1 MNSIRFRI
9 TLMLVCS
16 VLSVVVLAGAVMSRT
31 VVYLVEQN
39 FRDGLRERVTAF
51 SNIITFKDDTA
62 ILHLQPAPV
71 EGEILEQPTQ
81 LLKQS
86 FAKSQSLFDIFVKRA
101 PNGRVWASIKMGPGW
116 LSWPVPDHTP
126 PLEFWYGLAGWM
138 ALVTVGVIG
147 VALAVAHQTTKQL
160 KFLETMAL
168 SVGKDGVLPVV
179 REEGSAEI
187 KATARALNM
196 LGKNLKKAMD
206 SKIRL
211 VAAAGHDL
219 RTPMTRMRLRAEFL
233 GDDERAEWLR
243 DLDEMD
249 RIADSAIQLVRE
261 ETVGKGTERTR
272 LDELVSGIC
281 NELRQINLPVR
292 ATAIEA
298 AVVRVSPLALTR
310 ALRNLVINAATHGGG
325 AIVSVAVADGIARVV
340 IEDDGPGIPEN
351 FLESAFEPFFRVDP
365 ARRQPIPGAGL
376 GLAIAKEIVERQG
389 GFLKLENRHPHG
401 LRQTLS
407 FEMDAMLALPHPDKT
422 AARFSEL
429 GASTSG

>member
-1 MNSIRFRI
+1 MNSIRVRI

-16 VLSVVVLAGAVMSRT
+16 VLCVVVLAGAVMSQM
-31 VVYLVEQN
+31 VVRLVEQN
-39 FRDGLRERVTAF
+39 FRDGLTDRVTAF
-51 SNIITFKDDTA
+51 SNVITFKDDTA
-62 ILHLQPAPV
+62 ILHLQPAPA
-71 EGEILEQPTQ
+71 EGEILEKPTE

-86 FAKSQSLFDIFVKRA
+86 FAKSHSQFDIFVKRA

-126 PLEFWYGLAGWM
+126 PLEVWYGLAGWM
-138 ALVTVGVIG
+138 ALVTAGVIG
-147 VALAVAHQTTKQL
+147 VALTVAHQTTKQL

-168 SVGKDGVLPVV
+168 SVGKDGVLPVI

-187 KATARALNM
+187 KATARALNV
-196 LGKNLKKAMD
+196 LARNLKKAMD

-233 GDDERAEWLR
+233 GDGERAEWIR

-261 ETVGKGTERTR
+261 ETVGKGTEITR
-272 LDELVSGIC
+272 LDELVGGIC
-281 NELRQINLPVR
+281 NELRLIKLPVR
-292 ATAIEA
+292 TADIEP
-298 AVVRVSPLALTR
+298 AVVRISPIALTR

-325 AIVSVAVADGIARVV
+325 AIVSVAASDGVARVV
-340 IEDDGPGIPEN
+340 IEDDGPGIPEK

-376 GLAIAKEIVERQG
+376 GLAIAKEIIERQG
-389 GFLKLENRHPHG
+389 GFLEIENRHPHG

-407 FEMDAMLALPHPDKT
+407 FEIDVLLAPPSSDNAME
-422 AARFSEL
+422 RVS
-429 GASTSG
+429 